1 MWRFAGLG
9 KAFWGSG
16 AERNDRVGGVG
27 SSTGSV
33 EQDAGFVGRE
43 CRQISLA
50 YVKGSVGLYG
60 NLGLWSKP

>member
-1 MWRFAGLG
+1 MTRDR
-9 KAFWGSG
+9 

-50 YVKGSVGLYG
+50 YVKGSVCLYG
-60 NLGLWSKP
+60 NFGLWSKP